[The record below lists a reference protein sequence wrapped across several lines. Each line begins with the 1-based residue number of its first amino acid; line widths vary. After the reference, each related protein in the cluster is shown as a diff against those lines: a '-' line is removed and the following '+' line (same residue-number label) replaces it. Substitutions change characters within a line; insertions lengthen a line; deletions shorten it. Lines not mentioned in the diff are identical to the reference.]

1 MQMALMGQAVTV
13 TPFTLMGAMTPTT
26 MAGALAQQNAE
37 ALLGIALVQ
46 LTKAGAPVVYGGF
59 TSNVDMRSGAPAF
72 GTPENCLANMASG
85 QMARRYNLPY
95 RTSACNASNAVD
107 GQGKQRPLIDCGEA
121 DPISCGQ
128 YGRSGLKRSACS
140 SSLTHRMS

>member
-1 MQMALMGQAVTV
+1 MNAIANGMSLEELALTPATMTNININSPRKLDDSMAYGAMQMAKMGQAVTV

-59 TSNVDMRSGAPAF
+59 T
-72 GTPENCLANMASG
+72 
-85 QMARRYNLPY
+85 
-95 RTSACNASNAVD
+95 
-107 GQGKQRPLIDCGEA
+107 
-121 DPISCGQ
+121 
-128 YGRSGLKRSACS
+128 LKR
-140 SSLTHRMS
+140 